1 MAFIQVFC
9 TNEELSQWLQLLY
22 ETHRFAS
29 LTFRWSM
36 KPRIGELALSN
47 SDLNIRED
55 VVRIFLFP
63 QAHSPTKPL
72 TMNEVQARRWGWLD
86 VRPGHLVNQFD
97 KRILL
102 LSQIH
107 GEDFDIEPVHPA
119 KYVHWLRRR
128 IKGETYLGVKIK
140 SEDTPGDRLV
150 RDIRYSKQAL
160 TLHRSGVVWKQ
171 FVDARTFFVP
181 VDHATNSEE
190 RDSAIRH

>member
-1 MAFIQVFC
+1 VTSIQVFC
-9 TNEELSQWLQLLY
+9 TNEELSQWLQSLC
-22 ETHRFAS
+22 ETHRCAS

-36 KPRIGELALSN
+36 EPRIGELTLSN

-63 QAHSPTKPL
+63 QEHSPTKPL
-72 TMNEVQARRWGWLD
+72 AINEVQSRGWGWID
-86 VRPGHLVNQFD
+86 VRPGHLVKQSD
-97 KRILL
+97 ERILL

-119 KYVHWLRRR
+119 KYVHWFRRR
-128 IKGETYLGVKIK
+128 IKDETYLGVKIK

-160 TLHRSGVVWKQ
+160 ALHRSGVVWKQ
-171 FVDARTFFVP
+171 FVDGRAFFVP
-181 VDHATNSEE
+181 VDHETDSE
-190 RDSAIRH
+190 